1 MDKGTRGRRAVG
13 NRNRT
18 AGKAPLGST
27 GRSRTNRRQALL
39 NRRTRRRPLMRRNR
53 NRLAR
58 AENNLRTNRRGPL
71 RRFRRRFNNFGTRR
85 NLRLRIV
92 FVGGLPSDVDN
103 RRLYSLFRKEGN
115 IIGCKMVFNRMG
127 ISKGYGFIEFR
138 NPRDAWRAIQKWN
151 NTTLGGQTITVEYRK
166 RRRVNRRFGNN
177 NNRFGFGYNRGGFN
191 SYNNSGRFNQPRQ
204 GFGFRGGRGGARGG
218 FRGRRY

>member
-1 MDKGTRGRRAVG
+1 MDKGTRVRRAVG
-13 NRNRT
+13 NRNRI
-18 AGKAPLGST
+18 AGKATSGTT
-27 GRSRTNRRQALL
+27 GRNRRTVRRQAMMD
-39 NRRTRRRPLMRRNR
+39 RRNRRRPIRNK

-58 AENNLRTNRRGPL
+58 AQNNLRTNRRGPQP
-71 RRFRRRFNNFGTRR
+71 RFRRRFNNFSTRR

-103 RRLYSLFRKEGN
+103 RRLYSLFRKEGR
-115 IIGCKMVFNRMG
+115 IIGCRMIFNRMG

-138 NPRDAWRAIQKWN
+138 NPRDAWRVIQKWN

-177 NNRFGFGYNRGGFN
+177 NYRFGYNNRSGYY
-191 SYNNSGRFNQPRQ
+191 SYNNYGGYNRPRQ
-204 GFGFRGGRGGARGG
+204 GYGCRGGRGGPRGG
-218 FRGRRY
+218 CRGGRRY